1 MSAMKKISSAFLF
14 VLCVI
19 FGNAQTQAP
28 LTPPQKIETKVP
40 PIDKSPMDMAY
51 FPADY
56 PVLKTQNKA
65 TQPALVRVIYSR
77 PQRDNRVIF
86 GDLIEYDKVWRLG
99 ANEAT
104 EIEFY
109 KDVLVGGKKISKG
122 RYTIYAIPTP
132 TKWTMIINKD
142 TDSWGAF
149 IYDEKKDLV
158 RTAVNVETLPVAV
171 DVFSMS
177 FTKLDK
183 GANLNISWENVSVSL
198 PIIEAPVVV
207 TPVKKGK

>member
-1 MSAMKKISSAFLF
+1 
-14 VLCVI
+14 
-19 FGNAQTQAP
+19 
-28 LTPPQKIETKVP
+28 
-40 PIDKSPMDMAY
+40 MDMAY

-65 TQPALVRVIYSR
+65 TQPALARVIYSR

-86 GDLIEYDKVWRLG
+86 GELIEFNKVWRLG

-109 KDVLVGGKKISKG
+109 KDVIVGGKKLVKG

-158 RTAVNVETLPVAV
+158 RTDVNVQTLSTPV
-171 DVFSMS
+171 DIFSMS
-177 FTKLDK
+177 FTKADK
-183 GANLNISWENVSVSL
+183 GANLVIAWDNVSVSL
-198 PIIEAPVVV
+198 PVIEAPVVV
-207 TPVKKGK
+207 TPVKKSK

>member
-1 MSAMKKISSAFLF
+1 MKKIPFALLF
-14 VLCVI
+14 VVSAI
-19 FGNAQTQAP
+19 FVNAQTQTP
-28 LTPPQKIETKVP
+28 LNPPQKIEAKVP
-40 PIDKSPMDMAY
+40 PVDKSPMDMAY

-77 PQRDNRVIF
+77 PQRDNRAIF
-86 GDLIEYDKVWRLG
+86 GELIEYNKVWRLG

-109 KDVLVGGKKISKG
+109 KDVLIGGKKLAKG

-132 TKWTMIINKD
+132 EKWTMIINKD

-149 IYDEKKDLV
+149 IYDEKKDVV
-158 RTAVNVETLPVAV
+158 RTDVTVQSLTTPV
-171 DVFSMS
+171 DIFSMS
-177 FTKLDK
+177 FTKADK
-183 GANLNISWENVSVSL
+183 GATLNISWDNVSVNV
-198 PIIEAPVVV
+198 PIIEAPVVS
-207 TPVKKGK
+207 TPVKKK

>member
-1 MSAMKKISSAFLF
+1 MKKLSIAFIF
-14 VLCVI
+14 VLAAI
-19 FGNAQTQAP
+19 LANAQTQVS
-28 LTPPQKIETKVP
+28 LNPPQKIEAKIP
-40 PIDKSPMDMAY
+40 PVDKSPMDMAY
-51 FPADY
+51 YPADY

-77 PQRDNRVIF
+77 PQRDNRAIF
-86 GDLIEYDKVWRLG
+86 GELIEYDKVWRLG

-109 KDVLVGGKKISKG
+109 KDVVIGGKKLAKG

-149 IYDEKKDLV
+149 IYDEKKDVL
-158 RTAVNVETLPVAV
+158 RTDVNVTTLTTPV
-171 DVFSMS
+171 DIFSMS
-177 FTKLDK
+177 FTKADK
-183 GANLNISWENVSVSL
+183 GINLNISWDSVSVNL

-207 TPVKKGK
+207 TPVKKK

>member
-1 MSAMKKISSAFLF
+1 MKKLSLALLLLLSAAL
-14 VLCVI
+14 V
-19 FGNAQTQAP
+19 NAQTQAP
-28 LTPPQKIETKVP
+28 LNPPQKIEAKIP
-40 PIDKSPMDMAY
+40 PVDKSPMDMAY

-77 PQRDNRVIF
+77 PQRDNRAIF
-86 GDLIEYDKVWRLG
+86 GELIEYNKVWRLG

-109 KDVLVGGKKISKG
+109 KDAIIGGKRLVKG

-149 IYDEKKDLV
+149 IYDEKKDVV
-158 RTAVNVETLPVAV
+158 RTDVNVQTLTTPV
-171 DVFSMS
+171 DIFSMS
-177 FTKLDK
+177 FTKADK
-183 GANLNISWENVSVSL
+183 GANLNISWDNVSVSL
-198 PIIEAPVVV
+198 PITEAPAI
-207 TPVKKGK
+207 TAPAKKK

>member
-1 MSAMKKISSAFLF
+1 MKKISLAFLF
-14 VLCVI
+14 GLSVI
-19 FGNAQTQAP
+19 VVNAQTQAP
-28 LTPPQKIETKVP
+28 LTPPQKIEVKVP
-40 PIDKSPMDMAY
+40 PVDKSPMDMAY
-51 FPADY
+51 YPADY
-56 PVLKTQNKA
+56 PVLKTQNKV
-65 TQPALVRVIYSR
+65 TQAALARVIYSR

-86 GDLIEYDKVWRLG
+86 GELIEYDKVWRLG

-109 KDVLVGGKKISKG
+109 KDVIVGGKKLTKG

-132 TKWTMIINKD
+132 TEWTMIINKD

-149 IYDEKKDLV
+149 IYDEKKDVV
-158 RTAVNVETLPVAV
+158 RTNVNVQTLTTAV

-177 FTKLDK
+177 FTKADK
-183 GANLNISWENVSVSL
+183 GANLNISWDNVSVNL

-207 TPVKKGK
+207 TPVKKK